1 VGLVSHGAFT
11 ANRPSFLLCTYFRHL
26 APILT
31 LLYDF
36 IYMSTSRLMEK
47 GWELHGFGGSYW
59 KGKWAL
65 LGSFGVLPHIH
76 SVISDIYVL
85 YDSFL
90 Y

>member
-1 VGLVSHGAFT
+1 
-11 ANRPSFLLCTYFRHL
+11 
-26 APILT
+26 
-31 LLYDF
+31 
-36 IYMSTSRLMEK
+36 MEK